1 MSAPSHIRIERLI
14 RDRGYSYE
22 KAEEFIKRQK
32 SDDEYMKLCNKVII
46 NDGDIE
52 NIYKQLKKY
61 IE

>member
-1 MSAPSHIRIERLI
+1 MRR
-14 RDRGYSYE
+14 R
-22 KAEEFIKRQK
+22 EEFIKRQK

-52 NIYKQLKKY
+52 NIYKQLRKY